1 MLNSTKALTLATALL
16 MAPLA
21 QAQTA
26 PAPAPAAP
34 AATAPATTADTTTT
48 PAPAAPAATAAPA
61 SNVGQSY
68 VKSTSGDWDVRCVHA
83 ADGKDPCD
91 LYQLLKDDKGNSV
104 ARFSL
109 FGFKAGQPAAARA
122 TVVTPLETLLP
133 QGVSLQIDALPAKT
147 YAFLFCTQAG
157 CVSQLGL
164 TTDEIAAMK
173 KGQKITMTI
182 VPVAAP
188 DAPVVLTISLKGF
201 TAGYDE
207 VNKANGN

>member
-1 MLNSTKALTLATALL
+1 MFNTAKALTLATALL

-21 QAQTA
+21 QAQTTT
-26 PAPAPAAP
+26 APAAP
-34 AATAPATTADTTTT
+34 APATGTTTT
-48 PAPAAPAATAAPA
+48 PPAPAAPAATAAPA

-91 LYQLLKDDKGNSV
+91 LYQLLKDEKGNSV

-109 FGFKAGQPAAARA
+109 FGLKAGQPAAARA

-133 QGVSLQIDALPAKT
+133 QGVSLQIDTAPAKE

-157 CVSQLGL
+157 CVSQLGF
-164 TTDEIAAMK
+164 TADEIAAMK
-173 KGQKITMTI
+173 KGQKITMKI
-182 VPVAAP
+182 VPVAQP

-201 TAGYDE
+201 TAGYDD